1 VLRVCSIDC
10 LRRWVRIISAVTAGA
25 DLLTGA
31 VTAVQ
36 HCLLLLL
43 LLLVKLWLLLLV
55 QHLFASTA
63 GAVLCTAA
71 AGAELEAGASALFVK
86 CIYSLVW
93 NLATA
98 SAKVS

>member
-1 VLRVCSIDC
+1 
-10 LRRWVRIISAVTAGA
+10 VRIISAATAGA

-36 HCLLLLL
+36 HYCLLVLL

-71 AGAELEAGASALFVK
+71 AGAELEAGAAALFVQ

-93 NLATA
+93 NLTTA